1 MIAFLES
8 DQKTPKLDF
17 SMKRQDNIGTFFVIR
32 HYKKS
37 RRAFALISFRQKF
50 LLVLISLAT
59 KPVTKMSLGYEM
71 SRFGC
76 FSIIT
81 PYVSVVK

>member
-1 MIAFLES
+1 MIKKFWIFILRVIAFLES

-37 RRAFALISFRQKF
+37 RRAFALISFCQKF
-50 LLVLISLAT
+50 LLVFDI
-59 KPVTKMSLGYEM
+59 
-71 SRFGC
+71 
-76 FSIIT
+76 FS
-81 PYVSVVK
+81 YKASEQN

>member
-1 MIAFLES
+1 MIKKFWIFIPRVIAFLES

-37 RRAFALISFRQKF
+37 RQAFALISFRQKF
-50 LLVLISLAT
+50 PLVFDIFS
-59 KPVTKMSLGYEM
+59 YEA
-71 SRFGC
+71 SEQN
-76 FSIIT
+76 
-81 PYVSVVK
+81 

>member
-1 MIAFLES
+1 MIKNFWIFIPRVIAFLES

-50 LLVLISLAT
+50 PLVFDIFS
-59 KPVTKMSLGYEM
+59 YEA
-71 SRFGC
+71 SEQN
-76 FSIIT
+76 
-81 PYVSVVK
+81 